1 MKIAVNDSK
10 GRGVG
15 ARGPWGPW
23 TLSNFGIPINPTS
36 SRGGGLC
43 PLHCYL
49 PTGFSDLPTA
59 LKGYVMD
66 DCTLPGKLCSFL
78 V

>member
-15 ARGPWGPW
+15 GGLGRLGPSP
-23 TLSNFGIPINPTS
+23 NFGIPINPTS

-43 PLHCYL
+43 PLHYYL
-49 PTGFSDLPTA
+49 PPGFLDLPTA

-66 DCTLPGKLCSFL
+66 DCTLPGKLYSFL